1 MTQPP
6 AQAHPSDGTGAD
18 DADDG
23 GDAALSAVRAAA
35 AVAGLAAAGLALA
48 GLAAAVLLL
57 WVVSPFP
64 DDGLGG
70 ALHLGAGLWL
80 LAQGADLV
88 RDTTLSGT
96 PAPVGVTPLLLTVL
110 PGWLLHRGT
119 ASAVANSTYRC
130 AGWVLAGYLSAAA
143 AVTTYAAQGPLR
155 VDVLSA
161 ALHVPLF
168 AAAVTAAGA
177 YAGAGRPPLARRWPR
192 WGADA
197 ALALRAGGIAA
208 GVLLAGGALV
218 GAAALAWHA
227 RAAGRTFGLLS
238 APLAG
243 QAALVLLCVLL
254 VPNLAVWSAAYALGP
269 GFGVGAGSVV
279 APSGASGYPLL
290 PRFPLL
296 AALPGE
302 GGPHIAG
309 WATLA
314 VPAAA
319 AFAVAWYVVA
329 ARLPARRAALAAT
342 GAALTCG
349 AAFAVLAS
357 AAAGP
362 MGTGVLASFG
372 PTWWLTAAAAAAWPL
387 ALSVPA
393 AALTSW
399 LRGRPPRPPAAPAAP
414 PAPAAP
420 AAPVPA
426 PSVPAPP
433 PPPYPPKP
441 SAPPPAP

>member
-6 AQAHPSDGTGAD
+6 AEAHPSDGAGAE
-18 DADDG
+18 AEA
-23 GDAALSAVRAAA
+23 DAALPTAQAAA

-48 GLAAAVLLL
+48 GLAAVVLLL

-70 ALHLGAGLWL
+70 ALHLGADLWL

-96 PAPVGVTPLLLTVL
+96 PAPVGITPLLLTVL
-110 PGWLLHRGT
+110 PGWLLYRGT

-155 VDVLSA
+155 VDVLTA
-161 ALHVPLF
+161 AVHVPLF

-254 VPNLAVWSAAYALGP
+254 VPNLAVWAAAYALGP

-279 APSGASGYPLL
+279 APTGASGYPLL

-309 WATLA
+309 WCTLA
-314 VPAAA
+314 VPGAAV
-319 AFAVAWYVVA
+319 FALTWYVVA
-329 ARLPARRAALAAT
+329 ARRPARRTALVTASASVVS
-342 GAALTCG
+342 GAALG
-349 AAFAVLAS
+349 VLAA

-362 MGTGVLASFG
+362 MGTGVLAAFG
-372 PTWWLTAAAAAAWPL
+372 PRWWLTGAAALAWPL
-387 ALSVPA
+387 ALAVPSA
-393 AALTSW
+393 TLASW
-399 LRGRPPRPPAAPAAP
+399 LRACPPRPPAAPAVP
-414 PAPAAP
+414 PQAS
-420 AAPVPA
+420 PVP
-426 PSVPAPP
+426 PR
-433 PPPYPPKP
+433 PPYPPRP
-441 SAPPPAP
+441 SAPPVAP

>member
-1 MTQPP
+1 
-6 AQAHPSDGTGAD
+6 
-18 DADDG
+18 
-23 GDAALSAVRAAA
+23 
-35 AVAGLAAAGLALA
+35 
-48 GLAAAVLLL
+48 
-57 WVVSPFP
+57 
-64 DDGLGG
+64 
-70 ALHLGAGLWL
+70 
-80 LAQGADLV
+80 
-88 RDTTLSGT
+88 
-96 PAPVGVTPLLLTVL
+96 
-110 PGWLLHRGT
+110 
-119 ASAVANSTYRC
+119 VANSTYRC

-161 ALHVPLF
+161 VLHVPLF

-177 YAGAGRPPLARRWPR
+177 YAGAGRPPLTRRWPR

-197 ALALRAGGIAA
+197 AIALRAGGIAA

-227 RAAGRTFGLLS
+227 RAAGRTVGLLS

-269 GFGVGAGSVV
+269 GFVVGAGSVV
-279 APSGASGYPLL
+279 APTGTSGYPLL

-302 GGPHIAG
+302 GGPYVAG

-319 AFAVAWYVVA
+319 AFVAAWYVVA

-349 AAFAVLAS
+349 AAFAVLAA

-387 ALSVPA
+387 ALAVPA
-393 AALTSW
+393 ATLASW
-399 LRGRPPRPPAAPAAP
+399 LRSRPPRPPAAPSVP
-414 PAPAAP
+414 PQ
-420 AAPVPA
+420 AAPVP
-426 PSVPAPP
+426 PL
-433 PPPYPPKP
+433 PPYPPRP
-441 SAPPPAP
+441 SAPPAAP